1 MTNAKEEFL
10 EHTNGKQILCA
21 KIATGEDDWKD
32 VNTLLLKQNYTEYDY
47 QHFLMQID
55 YTYDNGYGG
64 QELFGII
71 WYTDGT
77 WSSRGEYDGA
87 EWWVH
92 NKCPE
97 IPSVMQ

>member
-32 VNTLLLKQNYTEYDY
+32 VNTFLLKQNYTEYDY

-87 EWWVH
+87 EWWEH

-97 IPSVMQ
+97 IPSEMQ

>member
-10 EHTNGKQILCA
+10 KHTKGKQILCA
-21 KIATGEDDWKD
+21 KIETGEYDWQD
-32 VNTLLLKQNYTEYDY
+32 FNTFLLKQNYTEYDY
-47 QHFLMQID
+47 QQFLTQID

-87 EWWVH
+87 EWWIH

-97 IPSVMQ
+97 IPSEMQ